1 MARYPL
7 MMYPRT
13 SNRFHP
19 YRRGTSIVTTNR
31 TRSGARVHY
40 NQGLPMSYTTVTRS
54 NKRSGVDV
62 TSQRDAKMQYRFKRA
77 PRKVRRRMRRAGRK
91 FKAQLLK
98 NIGSNIAVKNEEMTI
113 NVSGA
118 GQGYGAVHL
127 YGTSGIDIGSIE
139 RGGADLNDIFSS
151 DTRVATGESKLLFT
165 TGILDVTLYA
175 NTLLEEN
182 PTDKMELD
190 VYEVQYSDETKDTS
204 FIGAM
209 NTARPRIEVIPG
221 FLNELNITT
230 RGVSLFDFPGLT
242 EQLGMR
248 IVKKTKIFL
257 SPGNFATYQIRD
269 RKNYYVTKQDITD
282 SVGFI
287 KPYCTKGL
295 VFVLKPVTGD
305 AQQDVSLNVGITRR
319 YNYKVVDGFKKY
331 DGLIP

>member
-7 MMYPRT
+7 VMY
-13 SNRFHP
+13 SANRYNP
-19 YRRGTSIVTTNR
+19 YRRGTGSLTRGRNR
-31 TRSGARVHY
+31 TGIRMQY
-40 NQGLPMSYTTVTRS
+40 NQGLPMSFTQTTTTR
-54 NKRSGVDV
+54 KRSGVDV

-77 PRKVRRRMRRAGRK
+77 PRKLRRRMRRAGKK
-91 FKAQLLK
+91 FKAQLMK
-98 NIGSNIAVKNEEMTI
+98 NIGCNIAVKNEEMTI
-113 NVSGA
+113 AVTGA

-127 YGTSGIDIGSIE
+127 YGTSGIDIGAIE
-139 RGGADLNDIFSS
+139 RGGGDLNDIFSNDS
-151 DTRVATGESKLLFT
+151 RVSSGESKLLFN

-175 NTLLEEN
+175 NTLN
-182 PTDKMELD
+182 GANQTDKMELD
-190 VYEVQYSDETKDTS
+190 VYEVQYNDETKDTS

-221 FLNELNITT
+221 FVNELNITT

-269 RKNYYVTKQDITD
+269 RKNYYITKQDITD

-287 KPYCTKGL
+287 KPYTTKGL

-319 YNYKVVDGFKKY
+319 YNYKVIEGFKKY